1 MIAVLLLLA
10 SYLFDAAPSEYRV
23 NVETSQG
30 VFVIAVHRDWAPNGA
45 DRFYELVRAGYY
57 DDSRFHR
64 VVPGYIA
71 QFGIAGDPK
80 VAAAWRKRNVP
91 ADPEHGPNT
100 RGTVGFA
107 MVTPDARTTQVYI
120 NLADNGKRIDG
131 QGFATFGEVVSGMDV
146 VDRLYSGYGETSGGG
161 LRAGKQDKLFEGG
174 NAYLDEA
181 FPKLD
186 KLIRATIASPDR

>member
-1 MIAVLLLLA
+1 MWLVLILGLCWQA
-10 SYLFDAAPSEYRV
+10 AAPTPETFHVR
-23 NVETSQG
+23 VETSQG
-30 VFVIAVHRDWAPNGA
+30 AFVIETHRAWAPHAA
-45 DRFYELVRAGYY
+45 DRFLELVRARYF

-80 VAAAWRKRNVP
+80 VATAWRRRTI
-91 ADPEHGPNT
+91 ATDPEHGNNT

-107 MVTPDARTTQVYI
+107 MITPDARTTQIYI
-120 NLADNGKRIDG
+120 NLADNRKRIDG
-131 QGFATFGEVVSGMDV
+131 QGFAIFGEVVVGMDV
-146 VDRLYSGYGETSGGG
+146 VDRLYSGYGESSGGG
-161 LRAGKQDKLFEGG
+161 LRAGKQAKLFESG

-186 KLIRATIASPDR
+186 RLISARVQ

>member
-1 MIAVLLLLA
+1 MWLVLILGLCWQA
-10 SYLFDAAPSEYRV
+10 AAPTPETFRV
-23 NVETSQG
+23 RVETSQG
-30 VFVIAVHRDWAPNGA
+30 AFVIEAHRAWAPHAA
-45 DRFYELVRAGYY
+45 DRFLELVRARYF

-80 VAAAWRKRNVP
+80 VATAWRRRTI
-91 ADPEHGPNT
+91 ATDPEHGNNT

-107 MVTPDARTTQVYI
+107 MITPDARTTQIYI
-120 NLADNGKRIDG
+120 NLADNRKRIDG
-131 QGFATFGEVVSGMDV
+131 QGFAIFGEVVVGMDV
-146 VDRLYSGYGETSGGG
+146 VDRLYSGYGESSGGG
-161 LRAGKQDKLFEGG
+161 LRAGKQAKLFESG

-186 KLIRATIASPDR
+186 RLISARVQ

>member
-1 MIAVLLLLA
+1 MWLVLILGLCWQA
-10 SYLFDAAPSEYRV
+10 AAPTPETFRV
-23 NVETSQG
+23 RVETSQG
-30 VFVIAVHRDWAPNGA
+30 AFVIEAHRAWAPHAA
-45 DRFYELVRAGYY
+45 DRFLELVRARYF

-80 VAAAWRKRNVP
+80 VATAWRRRTI
-91 ADPEHGPNT
+91 ATDPEHGNNT

-107 MVTPDARTTQVYI
+107 MITPDARTTQIYI
-120 NLADNGKRIDG
+120 NLADNRKRIDG
-131 QGFATFGEVVSGMDV
+131 QGFAIFGEVVVGMDV
-146 VDRLYSGYGETSGGG
+146 VDRLYSGYGESSGGG
-161 LRAGKQDKLFEGG
+161 LRAGKQDKLFESG

-186 KLIRATIASPDR
+186 RLISARVQ